1 MSIASSYLFLPR
13 MKENEV
19 DRRPSGFTLVELVI
33 VVAIIGILAAT
44 AIPGYH
50 RFQLRSK
57 CSEAK
62 VNLASIRT
70 AEFSYSAE
78 FGQFLEADASPDTLG
93 GSQAR
98 VFVDAGALGQNFA
111 SLGWEPEGR
120 VYFQYEVAAENNA
133 FSAAAQADID
143 ADSVPQIWG
152 YVQPALDGTTADL
165 PFGCDGIYNPL
176 SQLRDLTETIG
187 PCEASHGQAVF

>member
-1 MSIASSYLFLPR
+1 MA
-13 MKENEV
+13 
-19 DRRPSGFTLVELVI
+19 RRPSGFTLVELLI

-57 CSEAK
+57 TSEAK

-70 AEFSYSAE
+70 AELGYSAE
-78 FGQFLEADASPDTLG
+78 FGRFVEADASPDTLG
-93 GSQAR
+93 GSQPR
-98 VFVDAGALGQNFA
+98 TFVDEGDPGENFA
-111 SLGWEPEGR
+111 ALGWEPEGR
-120 VYFQYEVAAENNA
+120 IYFQYEVSAEDNA

-152 YVQPALDGTTADL
+152 YVLPSLDGTTADL
-165 PFGCDGIYNPL
+165 PFDCDGIYNPL
-176 SQLRDLTETIG
+176 SQANDLTESIG